1 MTNGQNYDSD
11 SVLCINNVKLL
22 LLISERIV
30 KGKSNKMSVER
41 LWSRGY
47 PLGSHQIANRSPC
60 ELPFRHFEFCHINVA
75 IVLCH
80 YTIVV
85 VAAAVSAAVSF
96 SIFHSLC
103 IGDTVCCLLLTACS
117 HRRHETKLSCLVRV
131 SGVNKTADKTR
142 QFCLVLTEFP
152 ISKSSQ

>member
-11 SVLCINNVKLL
+11 SVLRINNVKLL

-96 SIFHSLC
+96 NISFSLHWRHSLLF
-103 IGDTVCCLLLTACS
+103 ITNSLFTPPTWDKTV
-117 HRRHETKLSCLVRV
+117 LSCPCQWCEQNCRQDKTVLSCFDRV
-131 SGVNKTADKTR
+131 SN
-142 QFCLVLTEFP
+142 F
-152 ISKSSQ
+152 